1 MGMRPKILTPA
12 LLIVTLLA
20 CDAGS
25 QTPPAAVGSVRT
37 LARVASYQ
45 PSASQYAFVDSDA
58 KYARL
63 ERAFPA
69 PEGARRVDVADDSFG
84 EWLRGLPLRT
94 DRTTVHSYSGRKL
107 NSPSAALVAIDVG
120 ERDLQ
125 QCADSAIRLHA
136 EWLWSQGRTDEL
148 AYHFTS
154 GDEVT
159 YADWVDG
166 ERIRAV
172 GSKVF
177 RTDIGERD
185 DDHASFREWM
195 ELVFRYAGTRSL
207 KHDSKPVKPGDVRA
221 GDFYVAP
228 GSPGHAVVVL
238 DVAKTESGRR
248 IALLGQGFM
257 PAQDFHVIRDDSA
270 IDDVWFLLPDSEDET
285 LQTPSWKPFS
295 ASDAR
300 RFRPAD

>member
-1 MGMRPKILTPA
+1 MRRSFPGTA
-12 LLIVTLLA
+12 LLIATLFA

-25 QTPPAAVGSVRT
+25 QTPPATVGAVSEFADAADYHPGSDE
-37 LARVASYQ
+37 YG
-45 PSASQYAFVDSDA
+45 FVHDRGV
-58 KYARL
+58 YARL
-63 ERAFPA
+63 DRAFPT
-69 PEGARRVDVADDSFG
+69 PEGATRIRVRDDSFAA
-84 EWLRGLPLRT
+84 WLRGLPLRT
-94 DRTTVHSYSGRKL
+94 DRTRVRSYTGEKL
-107 NSPSAALVAIDVG
+107 RSPSAGIIAIDVG
-120 ERDLQ
+120 DKNLQ

-136 EWLWSQGRTDEL
+136 EWLWSQNRRDAL

-159 YADWVDG
+159 YSDWVDG

-172 GSKVF
+172 GSQVF
-177 RTDIGERD
+177 RTEIGDRD
-185 DDHASFREWM
+185 DDRASFREWLD
-195 ELVFRYAGTRSL
+195 LVFRYAGTRSL
-207 KHDSKPVKPGDVRA
+207 GLDSKPVKPGAVQP

-270 IDDVWFLLPDSEDET
+270 IDDVWFLLPDSADDK
-285 LQTPSWKPFS
+285 LKTPSWKPFS
-295 ASDAR
+295 GDDAR
-300 RFRPAD
+300 RFTVEP